1 MSVLDASAAVT
12 MLLADVD
19 RDAPYLEGDF
29 AAPDIFLVEVANAIR
44 RLELT
49 DVVSAAS
56 AATAMADLVE
66 LPVELTSSRE
76 LVERAFV
83 LRANVT
89 IMDGCYV
96 ALAEQLE
103 CGIIT
108 ADARLAGTP
117 GIDVPFTLI

>member
-19 RDAPYLEGDF
+19 PDAPYLEGDF
-29 AAPDIFLVEVANAIR
+29 EAPDLFLVEVANVLR

-49 DVVSAAS
+49 AAISAA
-56 AATAMADLVE
+56 AAANAMADLVE
-66 LPVELTSSRE
+66 LPIELTSSRE
-76 LVERAFV
+76 LVERAFA

-89 IMDGCYV
+89 IVDGCYV

-108 ADARLAGTP
+108 ADARLARAP
-117 GIDVPFTLI
+117 GIDVPFTVL